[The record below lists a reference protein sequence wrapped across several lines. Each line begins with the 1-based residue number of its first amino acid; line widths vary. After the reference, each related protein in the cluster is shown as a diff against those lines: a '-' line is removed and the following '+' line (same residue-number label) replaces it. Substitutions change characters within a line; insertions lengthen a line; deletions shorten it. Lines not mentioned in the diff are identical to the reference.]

1 MAEINAEVREDKP
14 AAAKPDAGL
23 ALDDDDNVAEFMEV
37 LAFSLGLCRAG
48 SCSART
54 DGSCSGGALQK
65 GVRTCLLL

>member
-37 LAFSLGLCRAG
+37 LDFSLGLYRAG
-48 SCSART
+48 SRSART
-54 DGSCSGGALQK
+54 DGSCCGDALRK
-65 GVRTCLLL
+65 GVSTCLLL